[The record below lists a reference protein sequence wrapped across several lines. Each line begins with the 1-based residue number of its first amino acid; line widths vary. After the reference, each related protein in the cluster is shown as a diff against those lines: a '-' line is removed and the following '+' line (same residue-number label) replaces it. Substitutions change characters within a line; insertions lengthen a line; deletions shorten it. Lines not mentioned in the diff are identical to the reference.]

1 MGFVQNSELEDVQLA
16 KNMISATDN
25 HSNLGANAS
34 QLPENDKKEVEIQ
47 QQAIFSQQTAEGHYL
62 IPNNIHMNE
71 EGQKQLQT
79 AEVAN
84 SHVANSGKPDDDD
97 NLDYVEGFQIF
108 SDNMPVDVSKLPTG
122 PDAMQ
127 VRFSLSIF

>member
-1 MGFVQNSELEDVQLA
+1 MGYIQNSELEDA
-16 KNMISATDN
+16 HHSKNMISATD
-25 HSNLGANAS
+25 SNSTLGTNSS

-47 QQAIFSQQTAEGHYL
+47 QQAIFNQQTAEGHYL
-62 IPNNIHMNE
+62 ITNNIHMNE
-71 EGQKQLQT
+71 EGQKQIQT

-84 SHVANSGKPDDDD
+84 SQVANSGKPDDDD